1 MFSGPISESVP
12 SGAISLTRRRTH
24 TDPSVHSTYFGEVD
38 DARTSLHEATT
49 AAEYDDDFD
58 PSLEATGSA
67 GSSPGIRHARSS
79 LEDPL
84 LSRQESFNPFYSRQR
99 AEHRLTQ
106 RIYIVTEDLT
116 AVISGFSTSFSGL
129 CIYIL
134 LCTLSFGTAYLV
146 FRWLP
151 KWRVRLIGSPTPLR
165 QCQWVAIEVSNA
177 FAVLKITW
185 S

>member
-1 MFSGPISESVP
+1 MP
-12 SGAISLTRRRTH
+12 SGAISLTRRRIQ
-24 TDPSVHSTYFGEVD
+24 TDPSVHSTYFGEAD
-38 DARTSLHEATT
+38 DSRTSLHEADIG
-49 AAEYDDDFD
+49 AEYDENIGAN
-58 PSLEATGSA
+58 LETTSSA
-67 GSSPGIRHARSS
+67 GSSTGIRYARSS

-84 LSRQESFNPFYSRQR
+84 LSRQESFNPFFSRQR

-106 RIYIVTEDLT
+106 RIYIATEDLT
-116 AVISGFSTSFSGL
+116 AVISGFSTSSSGL

-151 KWRVRLIGSPTPLR
+151 KWRVWLIGSPTPLR
-165 QCQWVAIEVSNA
+165 QCQWVAIEVRNA
-177 FAVLKITW
+177 FAILKITR

>member
-1 MFSGPISESVP
+1 MLGLRYTKQLQALNMMITLTPVLRQP
-12 SGAISLTRRRTH
+12 ARRAIHLEY
-24 TDPSVHSTYFGEVD
+24 VMLEV
-38 DARTSLHEATT
+38 
-49 AAEYDDDFD
+49 
-58 PSLEATGSA
+58 
-67 GSSPGIRHARSS
+67 

-84 LSRQESFNPFYSRQR
+84 LSRQESFKPFYSRQR
-99 AEHRLTQ
+99 AEHRLAQ

-177 FAVLKITW
+177 FAILKITW